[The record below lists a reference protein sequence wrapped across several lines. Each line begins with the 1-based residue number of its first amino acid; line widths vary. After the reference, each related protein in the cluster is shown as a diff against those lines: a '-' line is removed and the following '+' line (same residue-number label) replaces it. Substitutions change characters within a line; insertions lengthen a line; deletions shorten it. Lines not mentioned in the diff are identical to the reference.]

1 MDLLLIMTYAALCIT
16 IFKVFNIPLNKWT
29 VPTAVLGGVVI
40 VGTLILLM
48 NYNHPFTQLGNQ
60 VYSTTPI
67 VSGVRGKV
75 IEVPVEANSPLKKGD
90 ILFKIDPIPFE
101 AEVAK
106 LEAKVKEASQG
117 ALGLESQVAE
127 AEAEAAKI
135 KAIAERDKAQRE
147 FSRYKRGFENG
158 AFTEQQ
164 LDTRRQ
170 AYKASEAAVK
180 VAEASQQ
187 QAQIALNSEIGGE
200 NTAVAGLLADLRKAQ
215 FNLDQTVVRAPT
227 DGYVTQ
233 LALRPGVMA
242 VPLPLAPVMTF
253 VHTEEKYYI
262 AAFRQNSLQRL
273 HPGFEAEFLFRA
285 LPGKIFK
292 GRIDEIIPAIGES
305 QIQARGTLIGT
316 NALRTNGRVF
326 AKMTITDDLSDYH
339 LPMGT
344 AVEVAVYSDSFTHVS
359 IMRKVLIRMKSWQNY
374 LYLDH

>member
-1 MDLLLIMTYAALCIT
+1 MDLLLILTYTALCIA
-16 IFKVFNIPLNKWT
+16 IFKIFKIPLNKWT
-29 VPTAVLGGVVI
+29 VPTAVLGGVVLI
-40 VGTLILLM
+40 GTLILLM

-67 VSGVRGKV
+67 VSGVRGRV
-75 IEVPVEANSPLKKGD
+75 IEVPVQANQPLKQGD
-90 ILFKIDPIPFE
+90 VLFRIDPIPFE

-117 ALGLESQVAE
+117 ALGLESNLK
-127 AEAEAAKI
+127 EAEAATI
-135 KAIAERDKAQRE
+135 KALAERDKAKRE
-147 FSRYKRGFENG
+147 YERYKRGYEKG

-164 LDTRRQ
+164 MDTTRQ
-170 AYKASEAAVK
+170 AFKAAQAALE
-180 VAEASQQ
+180 VAQSKQD
-187 QAQIALNSEIGGE
+187 QAQIALDSEVGGE
-200 NTAVAGLLADLRKAQ
+200 NTQVAQLLAELRKAQ
-215 FNLDQTVVRAPT
+215 FDLEQTVVRAPT

-233 LALRPGVMA
+233 LALRPGVMS

-253 VHTEEKYYI
+253 VHSEEKIYT

-273 HPGFEAEFLFRA
+273 QPGFEAEFMFRA
-285 LPGKIFK
+285 LPGKVFK
-292 GRIDEIIPAIGES
+292 GEVIEVLPAIGES
-305 QIQARGTLIGT
+305 QFQARGALLGT
-316 NALRTNGRVF
+316 EALRTSGRVF
-326 AKMTITDDLSDYH
+326 ATLRITDDLSEYH